1 MEKINL
7 REERDFGRK
16 ISDTFLFLQQN
27 FGPLF
32 KSLLYY
38 AGPVALVAGVFMGLY
53 QSNFM
58 GLNPESLASA
68 NDNPFQFL
76 AQNVFNLNYII
87 TLMLAGLGRVV
98 VVGVT
103 LAFLT
108 AYLERSEER
117 RVGKE
122 CVSTCRSRWSPYH

>member
-87 TLMLAGLGRVV
+87 T
-98 VVGVT
+98 
-103 LAFLT
+103 
-108 AYLERSEER
+108 RSEER

>member
-1 MEKINL
+1 M
-7 REERDFGRK
+7 
-16 ISDTFLFLQQN
+16 
-27 FGPLF
+27 
-32 KSLLYY
+32 SLLYY

-68 NDNPFQFL
+68 NDNPFQFF

-87 TLMLAGLGRVV
+87 QLILAGLGRVG
-98 VVGVT
+98 VVGGT

-108 AYLERSEER
+108 SSLGLTGDPVTTAEVLERFIAS
-117 RVGKE
+117 V
-122 CVSTCRSRWSPYH
+122 